1 MDRVVHGL
9 VESMGTLPFTRV
21 DARGNACPIRP
32 LQELVRDYV
41 SHVYRLLRHLGV
53 PSGDLDDACQ
63 QVFLVLARR
72 HATINPG
79 SERAFLSSV
88 SARIA
93 SRWRRTHRRRNESGN
108 DDVPDQ
114 TCAPEPSPEQQLE
127 LAEAQRLLLQVLDVL
142 PDTQREVF
150 VLFEIEELTMRDISD
165 VLAIPQGTV
174 ASRLRMAR
182 SQFHQAVAQLNR
194 ATPAGRSR

>member
-1 MDRVVHGL
+1 MQGFA
-9 VESMGTLPFTRV
+9 ESIGPLPFTRE
-21 DARGNACPIRP
+21 DAHCEAAAARP
-32 LQELVRDYV
+32 LQELVREYL

-53 PSGDLDDACQ
+53 PAADLDDACQ

-72 HATINPG
+72 HSTINPG

-93 SRWRRTHRRRNESGN
+93 SRWRRTQRRRNEFGSDELSN
-108 DDVPDQ
+108 QPCTQ
-114 TCAPEPSPEQQLE
+114 EPSPEQRLE
-127 LAEAQRLLLQVLDVL
+127 LAEAQRMLLQVLDAL
-142 PDTQREVF
+142 PDPLREVF
-150 VLFEIEELTMRDISD
+150 VLFEIEELTMRDIAE

-182 SQFHQAVAQLNR
+182 NQFHQAVAKLSS
-194 ATPAGRSR
+194 TTSAGRSR